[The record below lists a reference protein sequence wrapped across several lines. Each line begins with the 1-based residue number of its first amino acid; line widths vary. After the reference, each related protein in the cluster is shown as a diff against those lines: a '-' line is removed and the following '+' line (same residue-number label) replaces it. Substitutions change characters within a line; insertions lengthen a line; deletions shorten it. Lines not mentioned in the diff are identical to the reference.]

1 MKEVRQTRE
10 RGAPRDTIRSM
21 KKKDHS
27 ENYQK
32 AIGMP
37 RKVFEQGSCIIKMYY
52 GKINLALL
60 CEWFEG
66 EGLKKEGIV
75 R

>member
-1 MKEVRQTRE
+1 MREVRQTRE
-10 RGAPRDTIRSM
+10 RGARRVTIRSL

-27 ENYQK
+27 ENYRK
-32 AIGMP
+32 AVGMP
-37 RKVFEQGSCIIKMYY
+37 RKVFEQGGCIIKIYY
-52 GKINLALL
+52 GKINLL
-60 CEWFEG
+60 CEWLEG